1 MEFKEL
7 MVVESTRYKVP
18 STKYFLNERSI
29 SKEKDR
35 EIIKGNNAVLYRV
48 YLTFTGQ
55 ASSVST
61 HV

>member
-1 MEFKEL
+1 

-35 EIIKGNNAVLYRV
+35 EIIKRNPVEIDY
-48 YLTFTGQ
+48 
-55 ASSVST
+55 ASPTCRGGLCELV
-61 HV
+61 

>member
-7 MVVESTRYKVP
+7 MVVEGTRYKVP

-35 EIIKGNNAVLYRV
+35 EMLKVNMVEIDY
-48 YLTFTGQ
+48 
-55 ASSVST
+55 ASPARRGGLCEIV
-61 HV
+61 

>member
-7 MVVESTRYKVP
+7 MVVKCTRYKVP

-35 EIIKGNNAVLYRV
+35 ETIKGNTVEIDY
-48 YLTFTGQ
+48 
-55 ASSVST
+55 ASPARRGGLCEIV
-61 HV
+61 

>member
-7 MVVESTRYKVP
+7 MVVEGTRYKVP

-35 EIIKGNNAVLYRV
+35 EIIKGNTVEIDY
-48 YLTFTGQ
+48 
-55 ASSVST
+55 ASPACRGGLCEIV
-61 HV
+61 

>member
-7 MVVESTRYKVP
+7 MVVEGTRYKVP

-35 EIIKGNNAVLYRV
+35 EIIKRNTVEIDYGSPTCRGGLCEIV
-48 YLTFTGQ
+48 
-55 ASSVST
+55 
-61 HV
+61 